1 MIGASPRPPRLS
13 AARLLLVLGVTFACM
28 ACAPTTRDTGTT
40 GEASW
45 YGAAFAGRPTASGE
59 PYNPKALTAAHPTL
73 PFGTR
78 VRVTNLDNG
87 KSVVVR
93 INDRFPGTKGR
104 IIDLSETAFASIAP
118 TAQGIARVHVQVLD

>member
-1 MIGASPRPPRLS
+1 MLF
-13 AARLLLVLGVTFACM
+13 VLGLAFACV
-28 ACAPTTRDTGTT
+28 ACAATSRDAGST

-59 PYNPKALTAAHPTL
+59 PYNPKALTAAHQTL

-78 VRVTNLDNG
+78 VRVTNLDND

-118 TAQGIARVHVQVLD
+118 TSQGIARVRVQVLD